1 MCDWFLYENFYVA
14 SHCVQ
19 TLNAIRCS
27 LNERWAGCFASIQP
41 DLRYK
46 EIDTKKRECCDAR
59 PAVACLM
66 TEERQLNALRLLE
79 ENPEMS
85 QRELAEALG
94 VSVGAANYCLK
105 ALVEKGWVKLE
116 NFQKNPNKLG
126 YLYLLTP
133 MGIAAKAHLTASF
146 LRRKMA
152 EYEAL
157 RAEIDQLQ
165 AEADGLV
172 K

>member
-1 MCDWFLYENFYVA
+1 
-14 SHCVQ
+14 
-19 TLNAIRCS
+19 
-27 LNERWAGCFASIQP
+27 
-41 DLRYK
+41 
-46 EIDTKKRECCDAR
+46 
-59 PAVACLM
+59 M
-66 TEERQLNALRLLE
+66 TEERNLNALRLLQ

-85 QRELAEALG
+85 QRELAEELG

-105 ALVEKGWVKLE
+105 ALVDKGWVKFE

-133 MGIAAKAHLTASF
+133 MGIAAKAQLTASF

-152 EYEAL
+152 EYDAL

-165 AEADGLV
+165 AEVDGSV
-172 K
+172 Y

>member
-1 MCDWFLYENFYVA
+1 
-14 SHCVQ
+14 
-19 TLNAIRCS
+19 
-27 LNERWAGCFASIQP
+27 
-41 DLRYK
+41 
-46 EIDTKKRECCDAR
+46 
-59 PAVACLM
+59 
-66 TEERQLNALRLLE
+66 
-79 ENPEMS
+79 MS

-133 MGIAAKAHLTASF
+133 MGITAKAQLTAGF

-165 AEADGLV
+165 AEVDGLV

>member
-1 MCDWFLYENFYVA
+1 MSE
-14 SHCVQ
+14 Q
-19 TLNAIRCS
+19 
-27 LNERWAGCFASIQP
+27 
-41 DLRYK
+41 
-46 EIDTKKRECCDAR
+46 
-59 PAVACLM
+59 
-66 TEERQLNALRLLE
+66 RQLDAMRLLE
-79 ENPEMS
+79 TNPKMT

-133 MGIAAKAHLTASF
+133 MGIAAKAQLTASF
-146 LRRKMA
+146 LRRKLV

-165 AEADGLV
+165 AELDGLV

>member
-1 MCDWFLYENFYVA
+1 
-14 SHCVQ
+14 
-19 TLNAIRCS
+19 
-27 LNERWAGCFASIQP
+27 
-41 DLRYK
+41 
-46 EIDTKKRECCDAR
+46 
-59 PAVACLM
+59 M

-79 ENPEMS
+79 ENPEIS
-85 QRELAEALG
+85 QRELAEALS

-133 MGIAAKAHLTASF
+133 MGIAAKAQLTARF
-146 LRRKMA
+146 LRRKVA
-152 EYEAL
+152 EYDAL

-165 AEADGLV
+165 AEVDGLV
-172 K
+172 EQASDG